1 LTRERTARQPAEQRA
16 SRRIKLGAPA
26 SVKWGLAQLSGFI
39 ESINLAGLYV
49 MTPSAPELGEYVDLV
64 FALPQDGRNFRV
76 RASVVHTGSLGGRR
90 PGFGARFERP
100 PLGFLEAI
108 RAMREEGGLRSKV

>member
-1 LTRERTARQPAEQRA
+1 LTRVRTARRPAEQRA
-16 SRRIKLGAPA
+16 SNRVKLGAPA
-26 SVKWGLAQLSGFI
+26 SVRWGLAQLSGFV

-49 MTPSAPELGEYVDLV
+49 TTTRAPELGDYVDLV

-76 RASVVHTGSLGGRR
+76 RASVVHTRPQGGRR

-108 RAMREEGGLRSKV
+108 RGLIVH

>member
-1 LTRERTARQPAEQRA
+1 MARRPAEQRA
-16 SRRIKLGAPA
+16 SHRVKLGARA
-26 SVKWGLAQLSGFI
+26 SVRWGLAQLSGFV

-49 MTPSAPELGEYVDLV
+49 TTPRAPELGDYVDLV

-76 RASVVHTGSLGGRR
+76 RASVVHTHPLGRP

-108 RAMREEGGLRSKV
+108 RALREGGWSKV

>member
-1 LTRERTARQPAEQRA
+1 MARHPSEQRA
-16 SRRIKLGAPA
+16 SSRVKLGAPA
-26 SVKWGLAQLSGFI
+26 SVKWGVEQLSGFV

-49 MTPSAPELGEYVDLV
+49 TTPRTPDLGEYVDLV

-76 RASVVHTGSLGGRR
+76 RASVVHTRPLGNRR
-90 PGFGARFERP
+90 AGFGARFERP

-108 RAMREEGGLRSKV
+108 RSLGGH

>member
-1 LTRERTARQPAEQRA
+1 MARLPAEQRV
-16 SRRIKLGAPA
+16 SNRITLGAPA
-26 SVKWGLAQLSGFI
+26 SVRWGVEQLSGFV

-49 MTPSAPELGEYVDLV
+49 ATPRIPGLGDYVDLV

-76 RASVVHTGSLGGRR
+76 RASVVHTSPLGNRR
-90 PGFGARFERP
+90 SGFGARFERP

-108 RAMREEGGLRSKV
+108 RGLGGH

>member
-1 LTRERTARQPAEQRA
+1 LTRVRMARRPAEQRA
-16 SRRIKLGAPA
+16 SHRVKLGAPA
-26 SVKWGLAQLSGFI
+26 SVRWGLAQLSGFV

-49 MTPSAPELGEYVDLV
+49 TTPRAPELGDYVDLV

-76 RASVVHTGSLGGRR
+76 RASVVHTRPLGRHS
-90 PGFGARFERP
+90 GFGARFERP

-108 RAMREEGGLRSKV
+108 RGLGGH